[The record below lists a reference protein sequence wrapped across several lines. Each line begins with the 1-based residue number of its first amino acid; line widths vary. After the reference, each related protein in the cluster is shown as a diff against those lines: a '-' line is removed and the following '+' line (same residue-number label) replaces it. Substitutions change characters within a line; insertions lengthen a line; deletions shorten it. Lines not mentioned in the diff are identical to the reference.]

1 MSSVKEIEL
10 AVAKLS
16 REELASFRNWFV
28 DFDAEVWDRQFEADA
43 IAGRLDALAEEA
55 LNALDHG
62 RSLTSETP
70 IAR

>member
-1 MSSVKEIEL
+1 MSSVKEIEM

-16 REELASFRNWFV
+16 REELATFRNWFV
-28 DFDAEVWDRQFEADA
+28 DFDAEVRDRQFETDA
-43 IAGRLDALAEEA
+43 TAGRLDALAKEPLNA
-55 LNALDHG
+55 LNAG